1 LSDII
6 ETGRSHVLG
15 IDADFGRQRS
25 WLEAINPDY
34 FLSTASNLETLAAAL
49 DAPPRLPA
57 LRAIQ
62 SFGETL
68 TEEMR
73 QRAEAVFGVPVW
85 DMYSCQE
92 AGYLASQCPTRSGYH
107 VHAEN
112 VILEVVDAEGIPCA
126 PGQVGQVLITTLLN
140 YANPL
145 IRYSIGDE
153 AVAGA
158 PCACGRG
165 LPTLVRVLGK
175 ERPLFRLP
183 AGGVKNTSTLASSI
197 SKIAGVQQF
206 QFEQRAPDDILLRLV
221 PSPGWGRD
229 SVAEVAGVVGQFFE
243 SRVRLNIEMCARIPP
258 TRAGKVQSFVPMSVE
273 PVNSLR

>member
-1 LSDII
+1 
-6 ETGRSHVLG
+6 
-15 IDADFGRQRS
+15 
-25 WLEAINPDY
+25 
-34 FLSTASNLETLAAAL
+34 
-49 DAPPRLPA
+49 
-57 LRAIQ
+57 
-62 SFGETL
+62 
-68 TEEMR
+68 
-73 QRAEAVFGVPVW
+73 VFGVPVW

-92 AGYLASQCPTRSGYH
+92 AGYLASQCPTRFGYH

-112 VILEVVDAEGIPCA
+112 VLLEVVDAEGRPCG

-145 IRYSIGDE
+145 IRYAIGDE

-165 LPTLVRVLGK
+165 LPVLEQVLGK

-183 AGGVKNTSTLASSI
+183 AGRVKNTSTLASSI

-206 QFEQRAPDDILLRLV
+206 QFEQRAPDDIVLRLV
-221 PSPGWGRD
+221 PSATWGRE

-258 TRAGKVQSFVPMSVE
+258 TPAGKLQSFVPMAAD